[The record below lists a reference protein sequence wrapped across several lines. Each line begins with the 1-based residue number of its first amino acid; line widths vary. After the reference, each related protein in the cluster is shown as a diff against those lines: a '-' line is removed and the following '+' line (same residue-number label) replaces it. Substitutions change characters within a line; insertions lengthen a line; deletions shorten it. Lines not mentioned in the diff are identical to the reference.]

1 MLAALKRL
9 FRPRSPISP
18 AEQKV
23 LDEFSREL
31 DMVARRVPMIKRYR
45 RVRPYLRAFSQ
56 AGIDF
61 KMIIYHYES
70 QKWFDQDFTDAVLV
84 NAGECNLVKPG
95 DTVFDLGCNSGFISA
110 WLAKRVGAA
119 GKVVAFDPF
128 PWNTLATRYTAL
140 LNGCTNVECHTVG
153 IAGEAKEI
161 SIPYVDATIYG
172 RKGVPQSRHFTAKLL
187 PLDAFAHYRPNFIK
201 VDIEGAE
208 RELLAGA
215 STILSQKPRAQ
226 WLFEMH
232 NDFIEAAGGDP
243 DQVGRDLLTH
253 GYTVRLH
260 HAKVGPLFNATD
272 HIPKSSGLFALSE
285 EKAA

>member
-1 MLAALKRL
+1 MLAALKHL

-45 RVRPYLRAFSQ
+45 RVRPYLREFTQ

-61 KMIIYHYES
+61 KIIIYHYES

-84 NAGECNLVKPG
+84 NAGECNLVKSG

-128 PWNTLATRYTAL
+128 RGTR
-140 LNGCTNVECHTVG
+140 
-153 IAGEAKEI
+153 
-161 SIPYVDATIYG
+161 
-172 RKGVPQSRHFTAKLL
+172 
-187 PLDAFAHYRPNFIK
+187 
-201 VDIEGAE
+201 
-208 RELLAGA
+208 
-215 STILSQKPRAQ
+215 
-226 WLFEMH
+226 
-232 NDFIEAAGGDP
+232 
-243 DQVGRDLLTH
+243 
-253 GYTVRLH
+253 
-260 HAKVGPLFNATD
+260 
-272 HIPKSSGLFALSE
+272 
-285 EKAA
+285 

>member
-1 MLAALKRL
+1 MLATIKSWFTRRA
-9 FRPRSPISP
+9 PISS
-18 AEQKV
+18 AEQAI

-31 DMVARRVPMIKRYR
+31 DMVCRQVPMVKRYR
-45 RVRPYLRAFSQ
+45 RIKPYLREFTQ

-61 KMIIYHYES
+61 KLIIYHYES
-70 QKWFDQDFTDAVLV
+70 QKWFDKDFTDAVLV
-84 NAGECNLVKPG
+84 NAGECNLVREG
-95 DTVFDLGCNSGFISA
+95 DTVFDLGCNSGFITA
-110 WLAKRVGAA
+110 WLAKRVGPK

-140 LNGCTNVECHTVG
+140 INGCKNVDCQTVG
-153 IAGEAKEI
+153 IAGEAKEVR
-161 SIPYVDATIYG
+161 IPYVDATIYG
-172 RKGVPQSRHFTAKLL
+172 RRNVPQSRHFTAQLL
-187 PLDAFAHYRPNFIK
+187 PLDAFAHYRPHFIK

-215 STILSQKPRAQ
+215 QTLLKQQPRPQ

-243 DQVGRDLLTH
+243 DEIGRDLLRH

-260 HAKVGPLFNATD
+260 HAQVGPLFQATD
-272 HIPKSSGLFALSE
+272 HIPKSSGLFALV
-285 EKAA
+285 A